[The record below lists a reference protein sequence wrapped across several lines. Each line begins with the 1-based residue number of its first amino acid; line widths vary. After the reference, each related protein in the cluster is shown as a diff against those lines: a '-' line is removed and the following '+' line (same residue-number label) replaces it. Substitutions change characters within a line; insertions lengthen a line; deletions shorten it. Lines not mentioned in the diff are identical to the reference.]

1 MKGHTPK
8 KLASFSAALGLTLAL
23 CLGAPSITQARPVSG
38 ATAPQAGSTET
49 SAALESVDSISIL
62 TRPWSWRAID
72 DRTVIIWATPFRPYL
87 VELAFPS
94 YDLKFAQV
102 IGVTSFGDRIYA
114 KFDSVKVRGFRYPI
128 SGIYKMT
135 REQAKNW
142 GRAS

>member
-1 MKGHTPK
+1 MKGHK
-8 KLASFSAALGLTLAL
+8 LNKLASFSAALGLTLAL
-23 CLGAPSITQARPVSG
+23 SLGAASITNARPVG
-38 ATAPQAGSTET
+38 AAAAPQAGSAET
-49 SAALESVDSISIL
+49 SAALEEVPSISIL
-62 TRPWSWRAID
+62 TRPWSWQAID

-94 YDLKFAQV
+94 HDLKFAQV

-142 GRAS
+142 GRTS